1 MEFEV
6 NRVEVISQVVCEML
20 QNIENPVEKQAG
32 YIHLFG
38 VSQLAALLA
47 EKRNLSVE
55 IAQIAGL
62 LHDYYAYM
70 TGDREKHAQKGADMI
85 LPLLA
90 KTGLFSVCEVANIAK
105 AVQGHSD
112 KEKTDGTPYE
122 ELLKDADVLQHILYN
137 ASQPVDEKYAERY
150 AKLKDELGL
159 I

>member
-20 QNIENPVEKQAG
+20 ENIENPYERQAG
-32 YIHLFG
+32 YVHLFG
-38 VSQLAALLA
+38 VSQMAALLA
-47 EKRNLSVE
+47 KKRNLSVE

-70 TGDREKHAQKGADMI
+70 TGDREKHASKSADMV

-90 KTGLFSVCEVANIAK
+90 KTGLFSVCEVANISK
-105 AVQGHSD
+105 AILGHSD

-122 ELLKDADVLQHILYN
+122 ELLKDADVLQHVLYN
-137 ASQPVDEKYAERY
+137 ASLPVEEKYAVRY
-150 AKLKDELGL
+150 AKLKEELGL

>member
-1 MEFEV
+1 MEFEI

-20 QNIENPVEKQAG
+20 ENVSNPYERQAG

-38 VSQLAALLA
+38 VSQMAALLA
-47 EKRNLSVE
+47 KKRGLSVE
-55 IAQIAGL
+55 IAQISAL

-70 TGDREKHAQKGADMI
+70 TGDREKHASKGADMV

-90 KTGLFSVCEVANIAK
+90 KTGLFSVCEVANISR
-105 AVQGHSD
+105 AVLGHSD

-122 ELLKDADVLQHILYN
+122 ELLKDADVLQHIMDN
-137 ASQPVDEKYAERY
+137 ATKPVDEKYAERY
-150 AKLKDELGL
+150 SRLKEELGL

>member
-20 QNIENPVEKQAG
+20 ENIESPYERQAG

-38 VSQLAALLA
+38 VSQMAAMLAK
-47 EKRNLSVE
+47 KRNLSAE
-55 IAQIAGL
+55 IAQISGL

-112 KEKTDGTPYE
+112 KDNTDGTPYE
-122 ELLKDADVLQHILYN
+122 ELLKDADVLQHIMNN
-137 ASQPVDEKYAERY
+137 ATKPIDEKYTERY
-150 AKLKDELGL
+150 EKLKAELNL

>member
-1 MEFEV
+1 MEFEI

-20 QNIENPVEKQAG
+20 ENVSNPYERQAG

-38 VSQLAALLA
+38 VSQMAALLA
-47 EKRNLSVE
+47 KKRGLSVE
-55 IAQIAGL
+55 IAQISAL

-70 TGDREKHAQKGADMI
+70 TGDREKHASKGADMV

-90 KTGLFSVCEVANIAK
+90 KTGLFSVCEVANISR
-105 AVQGHSD
+105 AVLGHSD

-122 ELLKDADVLQHILYN
+122 ELLKDADVLQHIMDS
-137 ASQPVDEKYAERY
+137 ATKPVDEKYAERY
-150 AKLKDELGL
+150 SRLKEELGL

>member
-6 NRVEVISQVVCEML
+6 NRIEVISQVVCEML
-20 QNIENPVEKQAG
+20 ENIENPTEKQAG

-38 VSQLAALLA
+38 VSQMAALLA
-47 EKRNLSVE
+47 KKRNLSVE

-70 TGDREKHAQKGADMI
+70 TGDREKHASKGADMI

-137 ASQPVDEKYAERY
+137 ATKPVDEKYAERY
-150 AKLKDELGL
+150 TKLKDELGL